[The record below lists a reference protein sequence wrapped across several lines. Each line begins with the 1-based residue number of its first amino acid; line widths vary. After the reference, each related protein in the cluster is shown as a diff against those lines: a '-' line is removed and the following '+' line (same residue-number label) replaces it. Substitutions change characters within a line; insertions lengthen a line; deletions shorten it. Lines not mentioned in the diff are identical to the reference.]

1 MHYNPFP
8 FLEDNNSTSPLQ
20 KGVRGAEWFVTE
32 ETTYMKSASTSFNVY
47 ECNLYTKGN
56 SCGGIDIF
64 VIEIT
69 FDNYYIHI

>member
-32 ETTYMKSASTSFNVY
+32 ETTYMKSASPFSTFMNVTY
-47 ECNLYTKGN
+47 IPKAMYV
-56 SCGGIDIF
+56 
-64 VIEIT
+64 VILP
-69 FDNYYIHI
+69 YL